1 MEIILNSNEHK
12 INDNCLRYNFKQ
24 PIRFNNEYISLT
36 NMIFY
41 NYFPNIDENYK
52 LKVKYTNR
60 EIEINF
66 QKGAYNVS
74 DISNII
80 NLELKE
86 NSIDIEDP
94 IKMIVD
100 INQYKIL
107 IIIKE
112 DFKLI
117 LDKNF
122 MKLLGF
128 SKYVINPGYNRSDLI
143 PQIDKTKYLKIYCN
157 IVDNK
162 NSNEHLTNVYIKNG
176 IGDLVVYDT
185 FNAYKRQKIM
195 ETDFDFIEICIRNQD
210 NKYIE
215 LKDFWE
221 ISLYINKIKL

>member
-24 PIRFNNEYISLT
+24 PIRFNNEYICLT
-36 NMIFY
+36 NMRFH
-41 NYFPNIDENYK
+41 NFFHNIDENFK

-66 QKGAYNVS
+66 SKGAYNVS

-94 IKMIVD
+94 IKMIAD

-143 PQIDKTKYLKIYCN
+143 PQIDRTKYLKIYCN

-162 NSNEHLTNVYIKNG
+162 NDNKHLTNVDIKNG
-176 IGDLVVYDT
+176 IGDLVIYDN
-185 FNAYKRQKIM
+185 FNNYKRQKIM
-195 ETDFDFIEICIRNQD
+195 ETDFDFIDICIRNQD
-210 NKYIE
+210 NKNIE
-215 LKDFWE
+215 LTDFWA

>member
-1 MEIILNSNEHK
+1 MEIILNSVEHK
-12 INDNCLRYNFKQ
+12 INDNCLRYNFKR
-24 PIRFNNEYISLT
+24 PIRFNNQYISLT
-36 NMIFY
+36 NMLFY
-41 NYFPNIDENYK
+41 NFFPNIDENYK

-66 QKGAYNVS
+66 KKGAYNVS

-162 NSNEHLTNVYIKNG
+162 NSNKHLTNVFIRNG
-176 IGDLVVYDT
+176 IGDLVTYDS

-195 ETDFDFIEICIRNQD
+195 ETDFDFIDICIKNQD
-210 NKYIE
+210 NKNIE
-215 LKDFWE
+215 LTDYWE

>member
-1 MEIILNSNEHK
+1 METILNSNEHK

-24 PIRFNNEYISLT
+24 PIRFNNQYISLT
-36 NMIFY
+36 NMLFY
-41 NYFPNIDENYK
+41 NFFPNIDENYE

-66 QKGAYNVS
+66 KKGAYIVD

-157 IVDNK
+157 IVDNR
-162 NSNEHLTNVYIKNG
+162 NSNEHLTNVFIKNG
-176 IGDLVVYDT
+176 IGDLVVHDT

-195 ETDFDFIEICIRNQD
+195 ETDFDFIDICIRNQD
-210 NKYIE
+210 NKNIE
-215 LKDFWE
+215 LTDFWE

>member
-1 MEIILNSNEHK
+1 MEIILNSNENK
-12 INDNCLRYNFKQ
+12 ISDNCLRYNFKQ
-24 PIRFNNEYISLT
+24 PIRFNNQYISLT

-41 NYFPNIDENYK
+41 NFFPNIDENYK

-162 NSNEHLTNVYIKNG
+162 NSNKHLTNVFIKNG
-176 IGDLVVYDT
+176 IGDLVVYDN

-195 ETDFDFIEICIRNQD
+195 ETDFDFIDICIKNQD
-210 NKYIE
+210 NKNIE
-215 LKDFWE
+215 LTDYWE

>member
-1 MEIILNSNEHK
+1 MEIILNSVEHK

-24 PIRFNNEYISLT
+24 PIRFNNQYIGLT
-36 NMIFY
+36 NMRFH
-41 NYFPNIDENYK
+41 NFFPNIDENYK

-66 QKGAYNVS
+66 QKGAYNVF

-128 SKYVINPGYNRSDLI
+128 SKYVINTGYNRSDLI
-143 PQIDKTKYLKIYCN
+143 PQIDKTKFLKIYCN

-162 NSNEHLTNVYIKNG
+162 NNNEHLTNVSIKNG
-176 IGDLVVYDT
+176 IGDLVTYDN
-185 FNAYKRQKIM
+185 FNSYKRQKIM
-195 ETDFDFIEICIRNQD
+195 ETDFDFIDICIKNQD
-210 NKYIE
+210 NKNIE
-215 LKDFWE
+215 LTDYWE

>member
-1 MEIILNSNEHK
+1 MEIILNSVEHK

-24 PIRFNNEYISLT
+24 PIRFNNQYISLT
-36 NMIFY
+36 NMLFY
-41 NYFPNIDENYK
+41 NFFPNIDENYK

-66 QKGAYNVS
+66 KKGAYNVS

-162 NSNEHLTNVYIKNG
+162 NSNEHLTNVFIKNG
-176 IGDLVVYDT
+176 IGDIVVYDN

-195 ETDFDFIEICIRNQD
+195 ETDFDFIDICIKNQD
-210 NKYIE
+210 NKNIE
-215 LKDFWE
+215 LTDYWE